1 MQISILLFALFYL
14 KYNPRHCQR
23 SGGDFFSKFGKE
35 VNYEKAVFSA
45 ALRRDGALS
54 GRLRLED

>member
-14 KYNPRHCQR
+14 KYSPRHCQH

-35 VNYEKAVFSA
+35 VNYEKAVFSV